1 MDFIGRSVI
10 FTEIQAPNSQIEH
23 TSRGM
28 QVRQNPHPCPN
39 RHAPLYNR
47 CNYLMKI
54 RIGKNYVMGRKEFV
68 FGGIT
73 HVKVESMRIRK

>member
-23 TSRGM
+23 TSRDM

-39 RHAPLYNR
+39 RQLSYEN
-47 CNYLMKI
+47 
-54 RIGKNYVMGRKEFV
+54 
-68 FGGIT
+68 
-73 HVKVESMRIRK
+73 